1 MTALVR
7 TKSLKNA
14 KNCQTQRKIV
24 RECEFNA
31 NAHQKSLRTAPW
43 AAPLHDRSV
52 GGTIVPRTVAPLW
65 GSCASAHREA
75 VAPWRHC
82 ANSSA
87 GSAIAPPRGV
97 QPRPAASDLTDLPYC
112 TPPCVPPCAPPASS
126 RTCALERSSRSA
138 AITIAR
144 ASSSGFAR
152 SFLLGRFA
160 KMRVSSFIS
169 ALI

>member
-31 NAHQKSLRTAPW
+31 NAHQKSLRTTP
-43 AAPLHDRSV
+43 HR
-52 GGTIVPRTVAPLW
+52 GTIVGLLRK
-65 GSCASAHREA
+65 CASGRRT
-75 VAPWRHC
+75 PWRHC
-82 ANSSA
+82 ANNSA
-87 GSAIAPPRGV
+87 GGAIARSLRGQRHCIAPLGA
-97 QPRPAASDLTDLPYC
+97 QPAGPPYC

-160 KMRVSSFIS
+160 KIRVSSFIS